1 MSVVSMRKLLEAGV
15 HFGHQTRR
23 WDPRMK
29 SYIYA
34 AKNGIHIIDLEQTQ
48 QAIDE
53 AYEFIKN
60 MSEQGGKLLIVGTK
74 KQAQQTVV
82 EEALRSGS
90 FYVNNRWLGGLLTNF
105 RTMQKSI
112 RRLIEIETMDANGS
126 ISIYTKKEQAVIR
139 KEADKLEK
147 NLGGIKE
154 MRKLPDAV
162 FVVDPLEDANA
173 VAEAKK
179 LKIPVFGLVD
189 TNCDPAIVDFPIP
202 SNDDAIRTI
211 KLIVELMADA
221 VVEAKGGILSAAH
234 QNVEGDDI
242 TMEDV
247 IVNVQ
252 RQHDEQTRRR
262 RQKFDDKRRRPQRG
276 RNPRQPNPRQ
286 AQPRRDASQTSA
298 ARPAAQTST
307 ARPAAQTSTTRPASQ
322 SRPAEKTDDKK

>member
-23 WDPRMK
+23 WDPRVK
-29 SYIYA
+29 DYIYA
-34 AKNGIHIIDLEQTQ
+34 AKNGIHIIDLAQTQ
-48 QAIDE
+48 KAIDE
-53 AYEFIKN
+53 AYEFINK
-60 MSEQGGKLLIVGTK
+60 MSEEGGKLLIVGTK

-105 RTMQKSI
+105 RTIQKSI
-112 RRLIEIETMDANGS
+112 RRLIEIETMEENGS
-126 ISIYTKKEQAVIR
+126 ISIYTKKEQAILR
-139 KEADKLEK
+139 KEAEKLEK

-173 VAEAKK
+173 VAEARK

-189 TNCDPAIVDFPIP
+189 TNCDPAVVDYPIP

-221 VVEAKGGILSAAH
+221 VVEAKSGELSAAYKDTDK
-234 QNVEGDDI
+234 EDI

-252 RQHDEQTRRR
+252 RQHEEQTRRR
-262 RQKFDDKRRRPQRG
+262 RKRYDDKRRRRSNRRNPRYQ
-276 RNPRQPNPRQ
+276 RNPRQ
-286 AQPRRDASQTSA
+286 ASSA
-298 ARPAAQTST
+298 S
-307 ARPAAQTSTTRPASQ
+307 
-322 SRPAEKTDDKK
+322 KTETKKENK

>member
-29 SYIYA
+29 DYIYA
-34 AKNGIHIIDLEQTQ
+34 SKNGIHIIDLKQSQE
-48 QAIDE
+48 AIEE
-53 AYEFIKN
+53 AYELVKTI
-60 MSEQGGKLLIVGTK
+60 SEQGGKLLIVGTK
-74 KQAQQTVV
+74 KQAQTTVV

-105 RTMQKSI
+105 RTIQKSI
-112 RRLIEIETMDANGS
+112 RRLIEIETMDENGS
-126 ISIYTKKEQAVIR
+126 IAIYTKKEQAILR

-154 MRKLPDAV
+154 MRKLPDVV

-173 VAEAKK
+173 VAEARK
-179 LKIPVFGLVD
+179 LKIPVIGLVD
-189 TNCDPAIVDFPIP
+189 TNCNPAVVDYPIP
-202 SNDDAIRTI
+202 SNDDAIRSI

-221 VVEAKGGILSAAH
+221 VVESKSGELSAAYKD
-234 QNVEGDDI
+234 VDGEDI

-252 RQHDEQTRRR
+252 RQHEEQTRRR
-262 RQKFDDKRRRPQRG
+262 RQRFDDKRRRQQSR
-276 RNPRQPNPRQ
+276 RNPRQANPRQ
-286 AQPRRDASQTSA
+286 AQPRRDASA
-298 ARPAAQTST
+298 PARPA
-307 ARPAAQTSTTRPASQ
+307 
-322 SRPAEKTDDKK
+322 SRPAPASPSKPAASTTTKTEDK

>member
-29 SYIYA
+29 DYIYA
-34 AKNGIHIIDLEQTQ
+34 SKNGIHIIDLKQSQE
-48 QAIDE
+48 AIEED
-53 AYEFIKN
+53 YELVKTI
-60 MSEQGGKLLIVGTK
+60 SEQGGKLLIVGTK
-74 KQAQQTVV
+74 KQAQTTVV

-105 RTMQKSI
+105 RTIQKSI
-112 RRLIEIETMDANGS
+112 RRLIEIETMDENGS
-126 ISIYTKKEQAVIR
+126 IAIYTKKEQAILR

-154 MRKLPDAV
+154 MRKLPDVV

-173 VAEAKK
+173 VAEARK
-179 LKIPVFGLVD
+179 LKIPVIGLVD
-189 TNCDPAIVDFPIP
+189 TNCNPAVVDYPIP
-202 SNDDAIRTI
+202 SNDDAIRSI

-221 VVEAKGGILSAAH
+221 VVESKSGELSAAYKD
-234 QNVEGDDI
+234 VDGEDI

-252 RQHDEQTRRR
+252 RQHEEQTRRR
-262 RQKFDDKRRRPQRG
+262 RQRFDDKRRRQQSR
-276 RNPRQPNPRQ
+276 RNPRQANPR
-286 AQPRRDASQTSA
+286 QPRRDASA
-298 ARPAAQTST
+298 PARPA
-307 ARPAAQTSTTRPASQ
+307 
-322 SRPAEKTDDKK
+322 SRPAPASPSKPAASTTTKTEDK

>member
-1 MSVVSMRKLLEAGV
+1 MSVVTMKQLLESGA

-23 WDPRMK
+23 WNPKMK
-29 SYIYA
+29 PFIYA
-34 AKNGIHIIDLEQTQ
+34 TKNGSHIIDLSITKE
-48 QAIDE
+48 E
-53 AYEFIKN
+53 LNKAYNKMKEIAQN
-60 MSEQGGKLLIVGTK
+60 NGKVLFVGTK
-74 KQAQQTVV
+74 KQAQTTVV

-105 RTMQKSI
+105 RTIQKSI
-112 RRLIEIETMDANGS
+112 RRLIEIETMDENGS
-126 ISIYTKKEQAVIR
+126 ISIYTKKEQAILR
-139 KEADKLEK
+139 KEAEKLEK

-189 TNCDPAIVDFPIP
+189 TNCNPAIVDYPIP
-202 SNDDAIRTI
+202 ANDDAIRSI

-234 QNVEGDDI
+234 QNAEGDDI
-242 TMEDV
+242 SMKDV

-252 RQHDEQTRRR
+252 RQHEEQTRRR
-262 RQKFDDKRRRPQRG
+262 RAKFDEKRKRQQGGR
-276 RNPRQPNPRQ
+276 RNPNPRFANPRQ
-286 AQPRRDASQTSA
+286 ARPATGASTTG
-298 ARPAAQTST
+298 ARPAARPTEAT
-307 ARPAAQTSTTRPASQ
+307 PAAKPAVAATTSKPT
-322 SRPAEKTDDKK
+322 ED

>member
-307 ARPAAQTSTTRPASQ
+307 ARPATQTSTTRPASQ

>member
-1 MSVVSMRKLLEAGV
+1 MSVVTMRKLLESGV

-23 WDPRMK
+23 WDPRFQE
-29 SYIYA
+29 YIYT
-34 AKNGIHIIDLEQTQ
+34 AKNGIHIIDLEKTQ
-48 QAIDE
+48 DAIDK
-53 AYEFIKN
+53 AYAELRDI
-60 MSEQGGKLLIVGTK
+60 SERGGKLLIVGTK

-105 RTMQKSI
+105 RTIQRSI
-112 RRLIEIETMDANGS
+112 RRLIEIETMEENGS
-126 ISIYTKKEQAVIR
+126 ISIYTKKEQTILR
-139 KEADKLEK
+139 KEAEKLEK

-179 LKIPVFGLVD
+179 LNIPVFALID

-202 SNDDAIRTI
+202 ANDDAIRSI
-211 KLIVELMADA
+211 KVITELMADA
-221 VVEAKGGILSAAH
+221 VVESKGGVLAVAH
-234 QNVEGDDI
+234 QDQDQDDI

-252 RQHDEQTRRR
+252 RQQEEQNRRR
-262 RQKFDDKRRRPQRG
+262 RQRMEERRQRQQNRRPRYNNRQDNRA
-276 RNPRQPNPRQ
+276 PRQEAPV
-286 AQPRRDASQTSA
+286 AQDA
-298 ARPAAQTST
+298 
-307 ARPAAQTSTTRPASQ
+307 
-322 SRPAEKTDDKK
+322 KKSE